1 MVRSPLPPKFASA
14 LDSALDAT
22 IVPGFSAIGPRLRR
36 RTEAWTPLDA
46 YDLSGRTMLVTGV
59 TSGIGRAAAHQLAA
73 DGARVLLLGRDAT
86 RTTTVR
92 DEIAAATG
100 NRELEVMVADMAE
113 PDQVR
118 AAVAGAL
125 ALTDRLDGVL
135 HNAGALS
142 DRRTENSV
150 GVETTVAAQV
160 VGPFLMTALLLD
172 ALRADGERGPG
183 RVVTM
188 SSGGMY
194 ASRLTVGGLQ
204 MTPHGYKGAEQYA
217 RAKRAQVTLNE
228 MWASRIDPAGER
240 VVFHSV
246 HPGWAATPGVSA
258 ALPTFDRVLRPVLR
272 TPAEGADTAVWLLAD
287 DTEPLASTGG
297 FWHDRHR
304 RGIHRLPSTRR
315 SDTPARRQ
323 QLWDAVADLAGIDPT
338 SGST

>member
-1 MVRSPLPPKFASA
+1 MVRSPLPPA
-14 LDSALDAT
+14 LSRAVDTVLDAT
-22 IVPGFSAIGPRLRR
+22 VVPGFSAIGPRLRR
-36 RTEAWTPLDA
+36 RTEGWTPLDA
-46 YDLSGRTMLVTGV
+46 YDRTGRTMLVTGV

-73 DGARVLLLGRDAT
+73 DGARVLLLGRDAA
-86 RTTTVR
+86 RTETVR
-92 DEIAAATG
+92 AEIGAATG
-100 NRELEVMVADMAE
+100 NRELEVLVADMAE
-113 PDQVR
+113 PDHVR
-118 AAVAGAL
+118 AAAAAAL

-194 ASRLTVGGLQ
+194 ASRLSVGGLQ
-204 MTPHGYKGAEQYA
+204 MTAHDYKGGEQYA

-228 MWASRIDPAGER
+228 MWAERIDPAGER
-240 VVFHSV
+240 VVFHTV
-246 HPGWAATPGVSA
+246 HPGWAATPGVST
-258 ALPTFDRVLRPVLR
+258 ALPTFERVLRPVLR

-315 SDTPARRQ
+315 SDTPTRRQ

-338 SGST
+338 PSTR